1 MPSRALTC
9 VAACLAVGVGL
20 LGGPAAGSPAPDT
33 GGTLV
38 RPVAGG
44 ACPDFPAD
52 NWWHADIRGLPVHAR
67 SDAWLRHM
75 SPSSRLHPD
84 FGDSFGAQPV
94 PYGIPI
100 TVVGAGHDRV
110 RVRFQYASES
120 RPRALPAR
128 RRHPHRGRQERRR
141 RRHAVIVDRSSCRL
155 YELFNTRKVDGRWRA
170 GSGAVWDLRSNQ
182 LRPRGWTSADAAGL
196 PILPDS
202 CVWVRC
208 APVGSTTPSVS
219 PRTSPTDGSCGP
231 RATRPGA

>member
-1 MPSRALTC
+1 MPSRALPC

-20 LGGPAAGSPAPDT
+20 LGGPAAGSRAPDT

-94 PYGIPI
+94 LAPS
-100 TVVGAGHDRV
+100 
-110 RVRFQYASES
+110 FQRGLTLVES
-120 RPRALPAR
+120 
-128 RRHPHRGRQERRR
+128 
-141 RRHAVIVDRSSCRL
+141 SS
-155 YELFNTRKVDGRWRA
+155 
-170 GSGAVWDLRSNQ
+170 
-182 LRPRGWTSADAAGL
+182 
-196 PILPDS
+196 
-202 CVWVRC
+202 
-208 APVGSTTPSVS
+208 SVS
-219 PRTSPTDGSCGP
+219 SSLEGVKR
-231 RATRPGA
+231 